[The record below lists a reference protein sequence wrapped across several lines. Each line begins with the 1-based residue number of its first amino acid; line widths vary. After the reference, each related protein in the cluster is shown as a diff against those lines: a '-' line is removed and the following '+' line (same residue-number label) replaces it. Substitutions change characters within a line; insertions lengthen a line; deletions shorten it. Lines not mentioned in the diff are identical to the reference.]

1 VIAAQ
6 DIEKLL
12 PDIRLD
18 IIKYGEILLELL
30 FYEIDLMCELFN
42 DSSSSINDDEEN
54 ELNNYNDNIYNTN
67 TNNYCGNII
76 NNIYVNDIDDDDDDD
91 DSSSVSSE
99 VSNASTRSRKAL
111 YSKSATTSKDFLKAA
126 KAGKKKKKS
135 SSNSRPTTSSSLNSI
150 ASSNNDDETT
160 ASFDNDNGDNN
171 SSNNNNGNADGRSSP
186 VPVNTIQEDGIDTN
200 DIYDR
205 YDQEKDFI
213 WSTKSNGFGIK
224 LPPLP
229 PLKSYNHD
237 ENSKLEIKKKKLEK
251 VIPKKKQKPMSFI
264 DRLKKNVLDDIE
276 DREMADRRK
285 AARKFD
291 TPGFDLFTDAD
302 ASKYDFVIWVEGIK
316 AWIPSV
322 VHWIDSK
329 LRRWKEKH
337 RPLCISYIQRCYWLI
352 GKQPTNTST
361 STMQDWD
368 NDFTEINYD
377 NPCYHIIFDK
387 ADALSLY
394 DLLLCRSSYSL
405 SVQNNT
411 GDHSLTLNSMV
422 LDKYFGKHPASLVV
436 RYLMLMLDSSMDFNG
451 TVYSNTGGQQSL
463 LASVISKTIE
473 NTKWDS
479 LSSNNINNID
489 VFDTI
494 IATYTSNNTDD
505 PNMSFD
511 FHKLELLETAFKK
524 EYYEYH
530 EFMEQLLK
538 RNLLQVV
545 SSNSTIITNTIST
558 KTSIILDTITVN
570 NNNTRLLLNGTK
582 QIKATDFI
590 YKIVVTAD
598 KGKVTHHHKCAS
610 WMKPLFHWSK
620 IKKTTNNETNMSA
633 INHTQSITSIATIA
647 KTFTKRH
654 LQRFRQIE
662 KKTNRVAKTFYYNI
676 MIRIMKRRASVE
688 AVTHTLINNINNINN
703 NTDIYRSKRLNVLM
717 LIGI

>member
-1 VIAAQ
+1 
-6 DIEKLL
+6 
-12 PDIRLD
+12 
-18 IIKYGEILLELL
+18 
-30 FYEIDLMCELFN
+30 MCELFN
-42 DSSSSINDDEEN
+42 DTSSINDDEEK
-54 ELNNYNDNIYNTN
+54 ELNNDNDNFYNTN
-67 TNNYCGNII
+67 TNNYCGSII
-76 NNIYVNDIDDDDDDD
+76 NNIYINDIDDDDDDD
-91 DSSSVSSE
+91 DNSSVNSE

-150 ASSNNDDETT
+150 ASSNNDDEKTT
-160 ASFDNDNGDNN
+160 SFDNDNGDSN
-171 SSNNNNGNADGRSSP
+171 SSNNNGNANGISSVP
-186 VPVNTIQEDGIDTN
+186 VPVNVNTIQEDGIDTN

-213 WSTKSNGFGIK
+213 WSTKSTSFGTE

-237 ENSKLEIKKKKLEK
+237 ENSKLEIKMKKLEK

-276 DREMADRRK
+276 DREMADRRN

-329 LRRWKEKH
+329 LKRWKAKH
-337 RPLCISYIQRCYWLI
+337 KPLCISYIQRCYWLI
-352 GKQPTNTST
+352 GKQPTSSSNSST
-361 STMQDWD
+361 SSMQDWD
-368 NDFTEINYD
+368 DDFTEINYD
-377 NPCYHIIFDK
+377 NGCYHIIFDK

-394 DLLLCRSSYSL
+394 DLLLCRSSYTL

-436 RYLMLMLDSSMDFNG
+436 RYLMLMLDSSIDFNG
-451 TVYSNTGGQQSL
+451 TVYSDSGGHQSL

-473 NTKWDS
+473 NTNWNS
-479 LSSNNINNID
+479 LSSKNINNID

-494 IATYTSNNTDD
+494 IATYTSNNSDD

-511 FHKLELLETAFKK
+511 FHKLELLEAAFKK
-524 EYYEYH
+524 EYYEYQ

-545 SSNSTIITNTIST
+545 SSNSTTITNTIST
-558 KTSIILDTITVN
+558 KTSIVLDTITVN

-590 YKIVVTAD
+590 YKIVVTDD
-598 KGKVTHHHKCAS
+598 KSKITHHHKCAS

-620 IKKTTNNETNMSA
+620 TKKTTSNETNMSLSA
-633 INHTQSITSIATIA
+633 INHTQSITSIATITTIT
-647 KTFTKRH
+647 KKFTKRH

-676 MIRIMKRRASVE
+676 MIRIMKRRASIE
-688 AVTHTLINNINNINN
+688 AVSHHHHHRHHHHTHTNLTMTIILILIMIL
-703 NTDIYRSKRLNVLM
+703 IYR
-717 LIGI
+717 